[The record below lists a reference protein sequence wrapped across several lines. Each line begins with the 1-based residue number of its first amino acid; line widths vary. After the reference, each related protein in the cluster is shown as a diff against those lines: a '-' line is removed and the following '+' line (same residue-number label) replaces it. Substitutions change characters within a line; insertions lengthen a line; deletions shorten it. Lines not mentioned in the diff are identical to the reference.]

1 MTLQNEYLII
11 IDKDS
16 APGFYGLCNSIKRFN
31 EFIENNGFFKIKN
44 KKLHKGNDSFD
55 YTVTMGNVKGKEQ
68 RFFYVTII
76 FNDDENKIS
85 EYKNLLR
92 DIKSTL
98 HKNQTIIETLKDDL
112 SFYYSQKAY
121 SLIHEI
127 ENLMRKFITYFMIT
141 NVGKNWIEESSPEPI
156 KDALKKSK
164 RKQYID
170 VLQQLDFIHLG
181 DFLFKSYQDEDISS
195 LFEKI
200 EALKEEKPINIENL
214 KGHIPKSN
222 WDKYFKEKVEC
233 DDKYLKSRW
242 EKLYDLRNKIA
253 HTSHFTEGDFQD
265 IKNLVDDVKEKLEQ
279 AFENINNIEIPEEEK
294 EQLSENIAINTNEY
308 IGKYLSQWNKL
319 EKQISSITNDNNT
332 KTKSFTKYLNNLEK
346 TNFFNNDFIS
356 RLEEMKNI
364 RNELVHNINFS
375 KSNNLHIYLRE
386 LEKLN
391 VELQYSWKE
400 EVIKALEELGGSG
413 TLDEI
418 YNYIERNTTR
428 KLADSWKSSVRKT
441 IYLYSSD
448 TEVYLGKEDLF
459 KRVDKGIWKLIS

>member
-1 MTLQNEYLII
+1 MTLRNEYLII
-11 IDKDS
+11 IDKES
-16 APGFYGLCNSIKRFN
+16 APGFYGLCNTVKRFN
-31 EFIENNGFFKIKN
+31 EFIENNGSFSIKN
-44 KKLHKGNDSFD
+44 KKIQKDNESFE
-55 YTVTMGNVKGKEQ
+55 YTVNMGIVKGKEQ
-68 RFFYVTII
+68 RFFYLTIV
-76 FNDDENKIS
+76 FNGGEDKIN

-92 DIKSTL
+92 DIKSIL
-98 HKNQTIIETLKDDL
+98 HENQTIIETLKDDI

-156 KDALKKSK
+156 KNALKNSK

-200 EALKEEKPINIENL
+200 EALNKEEPINIENL

-233 DDKYLKSRW
+233 DDRYLKSRW
-242 EKLYDLRNKIA
+242 EKLYELRNKIA
-253 HTSHFTEGDFQD
+253 HTSHFTEGDFED
-265 IKNLVDDVKEKLEQ
+265 IKSLVDDVKEKLEQ
-279 AFENINNIEIPEEEK
+279 AFKNINTIEIPEEEK
-294 EQLSENIAINTNEY
+294 EQLSENIAININEF

-319 EKQISSITNDNNT
+319 EQQMKSIANEENT
-332 KTKSFTKYLNNLEK
+332 KSKSFRAHLNSLEK
-346 TNFFNNDFIS
+346 TKLINPDILNK
-356 RLEEMKNI
+356 LEEMKSV
-364 RNELVHNINFS
+364 RNKLVHNIDFAKNNNFHMYF
-375 KSNNLHIYLRE
+375 KE

-391 VELQYSWKE
+391 AELQYSWKE
-400 EVIKALEELGGSG
+400 EVVKALKALGGGG

-418 YNYIERNTTR
+418 YEYIEKNTNR
-428 KLADSWKSSVRKT
+428 KLTDSWKSSVRKT
-441 IYLYSSD
+441 IYHYSSD

-459 KRVDKGIWKLIS
+459 EHIDKGKWKLRD

>member
-1 MTLQNEYLII
+1 MVLQNEYLII

-16 APGFYGLCNSIKRFN
+16 APGFYSLCNNIKRFN
-31 EFIENNGFFKIKN
+31 EFIEKNGSFNIKN
-44 KKLHKGNDSFD
+44 KKIHTSNDSFD
-55 YTVTMGNVKGKEQ
+55 YNVKMGKVKGKEQ
-68 RFFYVTII
+68 QFFYLTII
-76 FNDDENKIS
+76 FNGDENKIGKF
-85 EYKNLLR
+85 KNLLR

-98 HKNQTIIETLKDDL
+98 HGNQTIIETLKDDL

-200 EALKEEKPINIENL
+200 EALKEEEPINIENL

-242 EKLYDLRNKIA
+242 EKLYELRNKIA

-319 EKQISSITNDNNT
+319 EKQIHSITNDDSN
-332 KTKSFTKYLNNLEK
+332 KIKSFNKYLYNLEK
-346 TNFFNNDFIS
+346 TNNFNKDFINQ
-356 RLEEMKNI
+356 LEKMKKV
-364 RNELVHNINFS
+364 RNEIVHDINFT
-375 KSNNLHIYLRE
+375 KNNNLHIYLKE

-391 VELQYSWKE
+391 AELQYSWKE
-400 EVIKALEELGGSG
+400 EIIKALHELGGSA

-418 YNYIERNTTR
+418 YDYIEKNTTR
-428 KLADSWKSSVRKT
+428 KLADSWKSSIRKT

-459 KRVDKGIWKLIS
+459 ERIDKGKWKLRD

>member
-11 IDKDS
+11 IDKES

-31 EFIENNGFFKIKN
+31 EFIENDGSFSIKN
-44 KKLHKGNDSFD
+44 KKIHKDSESFD
-55 YTVTMGNVKGKEQ
+55 YTVNMGNVKGKEQ
-68 RFFYVTII
+68 RFFYLTIV
-76 FNDDENKIS
+76 FNGDENKIT

-98 HKNQTIIETLKDDL
+98 HENQTIIETLKDDL

-127 ENLMRKFITYFMIT
+127 ENQMRKFITYFMIT

-156 KDALKKSK
+156 KNALKKSK

-181 DFLFKSYQDEDISS
+181 DFLFKSYQDEDISF

-200 EALKEEKPINIENL
+200 EALNEKEPINIENL
-214 KGHIPKSN
+214 KEHIPKSN

-242 EKLYDLRNKIA
+242 EKLYELRNKIA
-253 HTSHFTEGDFQD
+253 HTSYFTEGDFQE
-265 IKNLVDDVKEKLEQ
+265 IKSLIEDVKEKLEQ
-279 AFENINNIEIPEEEK
+279 AFENINTIEILEEEK

-319 EKQISSITNDNNT
+319 EKQMRSIANKDN
-332 KTKSFTKYLNNLEK
+332 TKSFRAYLESLEK
-346 TNFFNNDFIS
+346 TNIINSDLLN

-364 RNELVHNINFS
+364 RNELVHNIDISKNNNFHMYF
-375 KSNNLHIYLRE
+375 KE

-391 VELQYSWKE
+391 AELQYSWKE
-400 EVIKALEELGGSG
+400 EVIKALQKLGGSG

-418 YNYIERNTTR
+418 YDYIEKNTNR
-428 KLADSWKSSVRKT
+428 KLTDSWKSSVRKT
-441 IYLYSSD
+441 IYYYSSD
-448 TEVYLGKEDLF
+448 TEVYLGKGDLF
-459 KRVDKGIWKLIS
+459 EHIGKGRWKLRG